1 LVPETDNP
9 YDVNAVSVWVD
20 GLKVGY
26 LSRDD
31 ARRYRPGLLALQ
43 REYGMPIALPG
54 VIVGGG
60 MRADGPGR
68 LGVFLRHDPAD
79 FGLQPLPVPQ
89 SAPHMRTGLSEAFA
103 TDGINGT
110 PHLSWMRDLPGDDI
124 RAISTL
130 RKLLVEEVDP
140 LDRHFMYAQLETLLY
155 RSREVFA
162 SALRSGSRYR

>member
-1 LVPETDNP
+1 MR
-9 YDVNAVSVWVD
+9 D
-20 GLKVGY
+20 GLQVQ
-26 LSRDD
+26 
-31 ARRYRPGLLALQ
+31 LLD
-43 REYGMPIALPG
+43 GG
-54 VIVGGG
+54 VDLEV
-60 MRADGPGR
+60 
-68 LGVFLRHDPAD
+68 V
-79 FGLQPLPVPQ
+79 
-89 SAPHMRTGLSEAFA
+89 MRTGLSEAFA

>member
-1 LVPETDNP
+1 MSLFRKVPGVGQAHERPQVRSWDQRP
-9 YDVNAVSVWVD
+9 RWMRD
-20 GLKVGY
+20 GLQVQ
-26 LSRDD
+26 
-31 ARRYRPGLLALQ
+31 LLD
-43 REYGMPIALPG
+43 GG
-54 VIVGGG
+54 VDLEV
-60 MRADGPGR
+60 
-68 LGVFLRHDPAD
+68 V
-79 FGLQPLPVPQ
+79 
-89 SAPHMRTGLSEAFA
+89 MRTGLSEAFA